1 MLRLGFKMSLPDE
14 NILSTAVLDGI
25 ELLNIINSSFKCVFR
40 MDFVENDPFMS
51 LSLENFAQLFHF
63 LRPGDLHKVLVAA
76 LRWRWECYR
85 WRISPLRS
93 CCCCRNLELIIS

>member
-25 ELLNIINSSFKCVFR
+25 ELLNIINSSLKCVFR

-51 LSLENFAQLFHF
+51 LSLRKL
-63 LRPGDLHKVLVAA
+63 
-76 LRWRWECYR
+76 CT
-85 WRISPLRS
+85 
-93 CCCCRNLELIIS
+93 IISLSPSWRSS